1 MFLNDCI
8 FVGLRLFSIFVHFS
22 EAYFVHGVEICKKY
36 INFRLTLKDFK
47 SDKGKINIYLII
59 YLFSYFASYDFFT
72 FFTRRIIF
80 VLTHSVAF
88 LVNCSI
94 AVINGLR
101 IEALM

>member
-22 EAYFVHGVEICKKY
+22 EAYFVHGFEICKKY
-36 INFRLTLKDFK
+36 INFRLK
-47 SDKGKINIYLII
+47 SDKNKIDIYLII